1 MVWKDDVRDKEKA
14 VEARRKLIEQNDQHR
29 TEAEKWHVILK
40 KKNSEIEENKLEI
53 KGLLAQIKNLEGSVK
68 EISSKHKGDVSS
80 QLRFNQANENQ
91 LQKAKDKLSNTDAT
105 LRDVRKK
112 LNEALQ
118 SRPRRLTQKQ
128 EVELHVNEF
137 AFISEDIDRLM
148 EKHEELKTIG
158 LKYFDLCE
166 QRDYCLTHMGHEP
179 GLDAPSLIDA

>member
-1 MVWKDDVRDKEKA
+1 M
-14 VEARRKLIEQNDQHR
+14 
-29 TEAEKWHVILK
+29 
-40 KKNSEIEENKLEI
+40 
-53 KGLLAQIKNLEGSVK
+53 EGSVK
-68 EISSKHKGDVSS
+68 KISSKHKGDVSS

-91 LQKAKDKLSNTDAT
+91 LQKAKDKLSNAEAT

-118 SRPRRLTQKQ
+118 RRPRRLTQKQ
-128 EVELHVNEF
+128 EVVQHLNEF
-137 AFISEDIDRLM
+137 AFISEDIDRFM
-148 EKHEELKTIG
+148 EKHNGLKTIR